1 MDCLGY
7 LKVWEY
13 KAQWWLAKLDH
24 LSLGNKKKRVSKEE
38 ELRDELN
45 KLRIKLSNKK
55 S

>member
-1 MDCLGY
+1 MVVG
-7 LKVWEY
+7 KVRPSITRE
-13 KAQWWLAKLDH
+13 Q
-24 LSLGNKKKRVSKEE
+24 KKKRVSKEE

>member
-1 MDCLGY
+1 MVVG
-7 LKVWEY
+7 KVRPSITRE
-13 KAQWWLAKLDH
+13 Q
-24 LSLGNKKKRVSKEE
+24 KKRVSKEE